1 VANKHCTLRQYQIVF
16 WRNRKLKEE
25 KFQKIVEEISEF
37 LGDHALRSHHYL
49 FDEDII
55 KIFSQ
60 YKKKHVKRALEE
72 VR

>member
-1 VANKHCTLRQYQIVF
+1 M
-16 WRNRKLKEE
+16 KEE

-37 LGDHALRSHHYL
+37 LGEHNRTNHHYL

-55 KIFSQ
+55 KIFSH

-72 VR
+72 LR

>member
-1 VANKHCTLRQYQIVF
+1 MVV
-16 WRNRKLKEE
+16 RKLSPFGILHCRGSMKEE

-37 LGDHALRSHHYL
+37 IAGHAMGNPHYL

-55 KIFSQ
+55 KIFSH

-72 VR
+72 IR

>member
-1 VANKHCTLRQYQIVF
+1 M
-16 WRNRKLKEE
+16 KEE
-25 KFQKIVEEISEF
+25 KFQKIVQEISEF
-37 LGDHALRSHHYL
+37 LGEHELRNRHYL

-55 KIFSQ
+55 RIFSQ

>member
-1 VANKHCTLRQYQIVF
+1 M
-16 WRNRKLKEE
+16 KEE

-55 KIFSQ
+55 RIFAH
-60 YKKKHVKRALEE
+60 YKKKHVKQALKE

>member
-1 VANKHCTLRQYQIVF
+1 M
-16 WRNRKLKEE
+16 KEE

-37 LGDHALRSHHYL
+37 LGAHNLKNPHYL

-55 KIFSQ
+55 KVFSH

-72 VR
+72 LR

>member
-1 VANKHCTLRQYQIVF
+1 M
-16 WRNRKLKEE
+16 KEE

-37 LGDHALRSHHYL
+37 LGDHALRNHHYL